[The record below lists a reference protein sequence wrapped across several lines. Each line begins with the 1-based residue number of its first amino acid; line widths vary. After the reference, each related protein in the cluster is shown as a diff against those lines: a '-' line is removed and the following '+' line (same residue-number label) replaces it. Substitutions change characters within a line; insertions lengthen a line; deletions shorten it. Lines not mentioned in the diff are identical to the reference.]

1 MAHCQYNQFFMPT
14 TFPPPSDFF
23 PIRLLQIAKL
33 IEIDPLKSVQLA
45 SDEKKLSKIYAMKAE
60 LTSKTKE
67 NILAEK
73 EMLSNI

>member
-1 MAHCQYNQFFMPT
+1 MEHCQYNKFFMPT
-14 TFPPPSDFF
+14 TFPPPSDF
-23 PIRLLQIAKL
+23 LAKL

-60 LTSKTKE
+60 MTSKTKE
-67 NILAEK
+67 NILVEK

>member
-1 MAHCQYNQFFMPT
+1 MAHCQYNQFFMPP

-23 PIRLLQIAKL
+23 PIRLLQVAEL

>member
-1 MAHCQYNQFFMPT
+1 MAHCQCNQFFMPT

-23 PIRLLQIAKL
+23 PFRSLQIAKL

-45 SDEKKLSKIYAMKAE
+45 SDEEKLSKIYAMKAE
-60 LTSKTKE
+60 MTSKTE
-67 NILAEK
+67 EIMLVEK